1 MSASDAVS
9 SIGSAITSPAK
20 LAFAGFV
27 LLVYKGKITTTNT
40 EFFWVVGLF
49 LFVQIIHDD
58 YLRKRLNIWG
68 DRNWPFQ
75 SLGGKP

>member
-1 MSASDAVS
+1 MSASDSIS

-58 YLRKRLNIWG
+58 YLRKRLNFWG